1 MWILQIL
8 CKTAKGIRCSW
19 MTSLNTSCITLLCID
34 IFLKAYFFIQ
44 RVRIMYIWHHL
55 NVKYFKS
62 RMFHYHA
69 AFFCSIYSPNTTFVF
84 YYMSNVIWHVF
95 FVITPRNTYNK
106 CSELE
111 VGICL
116 KSRLI
121 NNQVDMQTND
131 ARKSSLRRI
140 VHKQIPKSLKNCT
153 TNVYN
158 PGIKVN
164 ISVVLAVKHRYSLL
178 SVLISILHKLVETI
192 FWQEEDS

>member
-1 MWILQIL
+1 MYRYIFW
-8 CKTAKGIRCSW
+8 KHNFSFKGCV
-19 MTSLNTSCITLLCID
+19 LCIYD
-34 IFLKAYFFIQ
+34 I
-44 RVRIMYIWHHL
+44 IWML
-55 NVKYFKS
+55 NILKS

-69 AFFCSIYSPNTTFVF
+69 EFFYSIYSPNTTFVF

-140 VHKQIPKSLKNCT
+140 VYKQIPKSLKICT

-158 PGIKVN
+158 PDIKVGRKTQILSCIYIDIHSSK
-164 ISVVLAVKHRYSLL
+164 IS
-178 SVLISILHKLVETI
+178 
-192 FWQEEDS
+192 

>member
-1 MWILQIL
+1 MF
-8 CKTAKGIRCSW
+8 
-19 MTSLNTSCITLLCID
+19 D
-34 IFLKAYFFIQ
+34 I
-44 RVRIMYIWHHL
+44 
-55 NVKYFKS
+55 FKS

-140 VHKQIPKSLKNCT
+140 VYDQIPKSLKNCT
-153 TNVYN
+153 TNFYN
-158 PGIKVN
+158 SGIKVN